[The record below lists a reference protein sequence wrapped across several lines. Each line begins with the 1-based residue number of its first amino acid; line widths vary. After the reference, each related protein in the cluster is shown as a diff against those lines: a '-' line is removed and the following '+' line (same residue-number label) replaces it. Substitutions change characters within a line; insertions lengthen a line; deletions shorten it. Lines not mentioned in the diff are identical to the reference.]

1 MKIKDVIPLSFLLL
15 SIWGSGQTS
24 DNIPL
29 VERQDEE
36 SSTTLTTRY
45 DWKNLHNAILD
56 DSDILWAAS
65 LYYHFD
71 LDNFGE
77 AYRPYNSPDQAL
89 SNLPVAQV
97 ALLKYDRQACDYT
110 YNSYAVHPVIAEDVL
125 NLAWRRLG
133 YAYKDPALSLAF
145 TKEET
150 EALLSKADTVTS
162 LDPDTYEIVRSLA
175 RTSLESTSIAT
186 YKIHQLFYYRQ
197 STHTFHTQ
205 LLAIAPLIS
214 VKNTESGAEEYKE
227 LFWFDPGRFAEE
239 ELDLNHPN
247 SNIVELI
254 ELEIPFREMLVL
266 KSPGKKK
273 NGGKQYLD
281 SQGLYWLPKEINAA
295 QLNAYTPDNPDR
307 PLSRKNLR
315 KLKKEWRKLSR
326 GRIPAA
332 QRLRLF
338 QYLHYNATEALLGV
352 KWINLSPLIIYSDEY
367 LKENNLSEE
376 ERRKIYFSLPTQK
389 RGRGEK

>member
-1 MKIKDVIPLSFLLL
+1 MNIKGAGILLMFFLGGLGFSQIL
-15 SIWGSGQTS
+15 GQAVGMGGENLEFS
-24 DNIPL
+24 K
-29 VERQDEE
+29 
-36 SSTTLTTRY
+36 TLKTRLGLQ
-45 DWKNLHNAILD
+45 KQHNAILD
-56 DSDILWAAS
+56 DPDIIWAAS

-71 LDNFGE
+71 LDNFGV

-162 LDPDTYEIVRSLA
+162 LDPDTYEIVRSLV

-214 VKNTESGAEEYKE
+214 VENTESGAEEYKE

-239 ELDLNHPN
+239 KLDLNHPN

-254 ELEIPFREMLVL
+254 ELEIPFEEMLVL
-266 KSPGKKK
+266 KSPGNKK
-273 NGGKQYLD
+273 NGRKQYLD
-281 SQGLYWLPKEINAA
+281 SQGLHWLPKEINAA
-295 QLNAYTPDNPDR
+295 QINAYTPDNPDR
-307 PLSRKNLR
+307 PLGRKNLR

-326 GRIPAA
+326 GRIPAT

-338 QYLHYNATEALLGV
+338 QYLHYDATEALLGV
-352 KWINLSPLIIYSDEY
+352 KWINLSPLVIYGDEY
-367 LKENNLSEE
+367 LKENNISEE

-389 RGRGEK
+389 RGRGD